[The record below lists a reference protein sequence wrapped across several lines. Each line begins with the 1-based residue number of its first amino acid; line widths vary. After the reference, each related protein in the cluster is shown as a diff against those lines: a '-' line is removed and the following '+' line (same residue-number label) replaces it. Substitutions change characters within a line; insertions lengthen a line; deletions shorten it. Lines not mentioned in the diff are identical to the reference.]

1 MYLQMILRGIAS
13 SDFKIAASRLYSNV
27 IHAPGGEDSTDQW
40 RGVPEE
46 IVTVGVF
53 VVFFV

>member
-1 MYLQMILRGIAS
+1 MSYMLL
-13 SDFKIAASRLYSNV
+13 
-27 IHAPGGEDSTDQW
+27 GG
-40 RGVPEE
+40 RIVLINGGGVPEE